1 MVIDILETEAAIRRL
16 VADGRVAEAA
26 ALLADAQP
34 ADGAE
39 ALWDVPADTLA
50 AVLAA
55 MPPAGAA
62 RLVGYFDPARQLE
75 LARTLPRAAM
85 QKLFAAMP
93 HDERADLWKALPEDA
108 RDALLPGLAAAE
120 REDIRRLASYA
131 EGTAGSI
138 MTSDYVTLLPTL
150 GAAAALDVLRREAP
164 DRETIYDCYVID
176 DDRRLLGVVSLRDIL
191 LAPAGARIAD
201 IMTRDVVFARADDP
215 REAVAE
221 QIADY
226 DLLAIPVVDP
236 DDRLVGIVTVDDA
249 LDVAEAALARRLT
262 RFGGSSAPEGVEL
275 DLMGSGLATL
285 YRGRVVW
292 LALLAVVGIVTS
304 TLVAAQSALL
314 EQVIVLAAF
323 ITPIIAMG
331 GNTGSQSATLVI
343 RAMALGQVD
352 SIWRDVLRV
361 LARDLPVAIA
371 LGLTVAGIVVGLSW
385 LTKGGLMPE
394 VLMAVG
400 LSMVAVTVAGSLF
413 GVLIPFLAR
422 AAKVD
427 PATLSAPLITSMMD
441 LVGVLIYFGIASALL
456 AEKLAAA

>member
-1 MVIDILETEAAIRRL
+1 MVINLLETGAEVRRL
-16 VADGRVAEAA
+16 VAEGRAYAAA
-26 ALLADAQP
+26 ALVAEAQP
-34 ADGAE
+34 ADAAE
-39 ALWDVPADTLA
+39 ALWDVPAAELS
-50 AVLAA
+50 AVVAA
-55 MPPAGAA
+55 MPPAAAA
-62 RLVGYFDPARQLE
+62 RLIGYFEPGRQLE

-93 HDERADLWKALPEDA
+93 HDERADLWKALPEHA
-108 RDALLPGLAAAE
+108 RDALLPGLAHAE
-120 REDIRRLASYA
+120 REDIRRLAAYA

-138 MTSDYVTLLPTL
+138 MTSDYVTLLPGL
-150 GAAAALDVLRREAP
+150 AASAALDVLRREAP
-164 DRETIYDCYVID
+164 DRETIYDCYVVD
-176 DDRRLLGVVSLRDIL
+176 DDRRLIGVVSLRDIL

-215 REAVAE
+215 REAVAD

-262 RFGGSSAPEGVEL
+262 RFGGTAAPEGVEL
-275 DLMGSGLATL
+275 DLMGSGLPTL

-343 RAMALGQVD
+343 RALALGQVEARV
-352 SIWRDVLRV
+352 RDVLRV
-361 LARDLPVAIA
+361 LARDLPIA
-371 LGLTVAGIVVGLSW
+371 VGLGLTVATIAVGLSW
-385 LTKGGLMPE
+385 LTKGGLMFE

-427 PATLSAPLITSMMD
+427 PATLSAPVITSMMD